1 MLATPDLIDEVQQ
14 AVLSYLEE
22 HPSASAT
29 LDAIHR
35 WWLLDRMS
43 RLTRVEVDNALS
55 ELVANQRIERSVLSD
70 GREIFF
76 RKSLNQCAAQG
87 NRKH

>member
-1 MLATPDLIDEVQQ
+1 MLATSELIDEVQQ

-29 LDAIHR
+29 TEAIHR

-43 RLTRVEVDNALS
+43 RLTRIEVDSALA
-55 ELVANQRIERSVLSD
+55 ELVASQLIERSVLSD
-70 GREIFF
+70 GREIYF
-76 RKSLNQCAAQG
+76 K
-87 NRKH
+87 KHLARSAGLASNKH